1 MQEYK
6 PRFTLARRFLLPYT
20 GKDPLTHAQARRL
33 ILTWFV
39 FFALALS
46 LGSLPV
52 VAALKPSV
60 VRLVIVFL
68 VTFFCGGA
76 IFALMAGFVVYSIN
90 RTALYQQKW
99 QEQRS
104 GQAQR
109 SGQPQPPQQQGSIRG
124 GRYGSEC

>member
-20 GKDPLTHAQARRL
+20 GRDPLTHAQARRL

-39 FFALALS
+39 FFAFALS

-52 VAALKPSV
+52 VAAFSPSV

-90 RTALYQQKW
+90 RTALYQRKW
-99 QEQRS
+99 QEL

-109 SGQPQPPQQQGSIRG
+109 SGQAQQSGQQSSIRG